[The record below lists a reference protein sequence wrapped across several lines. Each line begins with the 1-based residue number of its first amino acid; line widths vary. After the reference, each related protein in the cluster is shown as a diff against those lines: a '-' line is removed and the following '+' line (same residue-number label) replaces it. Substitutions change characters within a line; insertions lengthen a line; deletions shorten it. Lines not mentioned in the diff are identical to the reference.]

1 MKNWSTTPIHK
12 WQLIHG
18 LDCWEIKLVITV
30 VMCPRFTVTKGG
42 VARIVCS
49 RQPRPCEQGRRAMIS
64 IVLAFVRG
72 FLPVFL
78 DTKTLASMSKVYMC
92 KRPSVRNTPDTHT
105 DTNTQTHKMTYNA
118 SILME

>member
-12 WQLIHG
+12 WHLIHG
-18 LDCWEIKLVITV
+18 LDRWEIKLVITV
-30 VMCPRFTVTKGG
+30 VMCPRFTVAKRG

-49 RQPRPCEQGRRAMIS
+49 RQPKPCEQGRRTMIS
-64 IVLAFVRG
+64 IVFAFVRG

-78 DTKTLASMSKVYMC
+78 DIKTLASMSKVYTC
-92 KRPSVRNTPDTHT
+92 KRPSVRNTLDIHT
-105 DTNTQTHKMTYNA
+105 DTNTYNA